1 MNIMYCRHLL
11 IKHTQSRNPSSWRE
25 KTITRTKEQAIIKL
39 QQIRKEIVE
48 NGQDFIRLTMIESDC
63 ASAKYGGY
71 LTGDINH
78 FQKAFTDAYLKLK
91 PHEISDIVE
100 TESGVHIILR
110 LEEGEQP

>member
-78 FQKAFTDAYLKLK
+78 FQKAFYSHPTSVMQYRNERQKFSYSLPFKKL
-91 PHEISDIVE
+91 
-100 TESGVHIILR
+100 TLYG
-110 LEEGEQP
+110 